1 MIQIDYREVSGVP
14 YAEVVDASLKRPSTP
29 KLLCFIMDGQVAKTV
44 LSQLELN

>member
-14 YAEVVDASLKRPSTP
+14 YAEVVDASLKI
-29 KLLCFIMDGQVAKTV
+29 KQFQLLCFIMVGQVVKTV